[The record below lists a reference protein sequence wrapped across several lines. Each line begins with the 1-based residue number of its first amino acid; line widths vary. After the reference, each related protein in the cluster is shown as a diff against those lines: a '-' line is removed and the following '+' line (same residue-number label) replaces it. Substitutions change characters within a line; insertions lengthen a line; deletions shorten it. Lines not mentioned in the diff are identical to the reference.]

1 MKGTCKIC
9 SRPEID
15 LTLHHLIPKTLH
27 QNSWFLKRYTLE
39 EMQKN
44 TVEVCRLCHD
54 KIHYVE
60 KEKVLGRDYN
70 TLEKLLEHPEIQK
83 FIPFARKQ
91 KY

>member
-1 MKGTCKIC
+1 MIGNCPVCT
-9 SRPEID
+9 RENID

-44 TVEVCRLCHD
+44 TISVCRLCHD

-60 KEKVLGRDYN
+60 KEKVLGRDFN
-70 TLEKLLEHPEIQK
+70 TLEKLLEHPEIKK
-83 FIPFARKQ
+83 FIPFAKKQ

>member
-1 MKGTCKIC
+1 MIGTCLIC
-9 SRPEID
+9 QRPEIE
-15 LTLHHLIPKTLH
+15 LTGHHLIPKTLH

-39 EMQKN
+39 EMQTN
-44 TVEVCRLCHD
+44 VISVCRLCHD

-60 KEKVLGRDYN
+60 KEKVLGREYN
-70 TLEKLLEHPEIQK
+70 TLEKLLEHEEIKK